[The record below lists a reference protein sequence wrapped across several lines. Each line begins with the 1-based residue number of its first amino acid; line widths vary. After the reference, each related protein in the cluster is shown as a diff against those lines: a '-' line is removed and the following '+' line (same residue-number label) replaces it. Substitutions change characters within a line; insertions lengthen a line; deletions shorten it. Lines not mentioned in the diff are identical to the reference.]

1 MATVSFD
8 KKISIKDEKAMNVLI
23 KGLSE
28 KKNTKTTA
36 KRNVIVELNAGK
48 ELLKRLLI
56 KQNYHHI

>member
-28 KKNTKTTA
+28 KKDLKMKD
-36 KRNVIVELNAGK
+36 KRNVIVELNTGK
-48 ELLKRLLI
+48 ELLKRL
-56 KQNYHHI
+56 

>member
-28 KKNTKTTA
+28 KKKTPRQKPRRKYRYSFGDDSCFFA
-36 KRNVIVELNAGK
+36 L
-48 ELLKRLLI
+48 
-56 KQNYHHI
+56 

>member
-8 KKISIKDEKAMNVLI
+8 KKIIIKDEKEMNVLI

-48 ELLKRLLI
+48 ELLKRL
-56 KQNYHHI
+56 

>member
-28 KKNTKTTA
+28 KKNTKTMA

-48 ELLKRLLI
+48 ELLKRL
-56 KQNYHHI
+56 